1 MRFRAT
7 IQLTGK
13 TATGIEVP
21 EDLVAALGPSKRP
34 AVCVAL
40 GEYAYRTSVAARG
53 GRFLLPVSAEVR
65 EKAGVAAGDEVD
77 VDIELDAAPREVT
90 VPADLAEALESDPKA
105 TRFFDGLSYS
115 QKQGYVIPIEAAKR
129 PATRE
134 RRIAKAIGMLREER
148 KR

>member
-13 TATGIEVP
+13 AATGIEVP
-21 EDLVAALGPSKRP
+21 ENIVAALGPSKRP
-34 AVCVAL
+34 AVSVAL
-40 GEYAYRTSVAARG
+40 GEYTYRTSVAARG
-53 GRFLLPVSAEVR
+53 GTFLLPVSAEVR

-90 VPADLAEALESDPKA
+90 VPADLAEALGADVKA
-105 TRFFDGLSYS
+105 RRFFDGLSYS
-115 QKQGYVIPIEAAKR
+115 QKQWYVIPIEAAKT

>member
-34 AVCVAL
+34 AVSVAL

-53 GRFLLPVSAEVR
+53 DRFLLPVSAEVR

-105 TRFFDGLSYS
+105 RRFFDGLSYS
-115 QKQGYVIPIEAAKR
+115 QKQGYVIPIEAAKT

-134 RRIAKAIGMLREER
+134 RRIAKAIAMLREER